1 MATPAPGTTDA
12 LAESAELVE
21 RASALL
27 PLLRQNMAKANDE
40 RRLPQENVDALIDAG
55 LFRTWMPRRYGG
67 YEADVKTG
75 LRISA
80 ELARGCPATGWNA
93 SMMNAC
99 SYLAWMLPVQGQD
112 EIVSH
117 DPEPRFAG
125 VFTPKPE
132 YPARPVEGGYVI
144 SGKWPFAS
152 GCLHSTW
159 SMAPAPLIEDGQL
172 VNALLL
178 FAPTSE
184 LEIVDDWYVLGMR
197 GTGSNT
203 IVADDV
209 FVPAHRTLKMMGPDG
224 IIESVIPSE
233 HRDSEPL
240 YRVPIGTL
248 AGAVTGIAALGIA
261 RAALEYVLEKLPS
274 KQVSYSTRVASKVVP
289 NQSLLAEAAHNVD
302 LATFLFDRLGDDLY
316 AAGLAG
322 GPPKDLRLRARMRND
337 AGYAVELCRRAVE
350 AVVTVSGASSMRDG
364 SALQQWHRDMRTAS
378 LHGATLSLTT
388 LEQYGAALVGEQ
400 SDASFLL

>member
-1 MATPAPGTTDA
+1 MATPPTATTDA
-12 LAESAELVE
+12 GSGNAELLE
-21 RASALL
+21 RARALF
-27 PLLRQNMAKANDE
+27 PLLRQNMAKTDQE
-40 RRLPQENVDALIDAG
+40 RRLPQENVDALIEAG

-67 YEADVKTG
+67 FEADIKTG

-80 ELARGCPATGWNA
+80 ELARGCPATGWNN
-93 SMMNAC
+93 SMMNAAG
-99 SYLAWMLPVQGQD
+99 YLAWMLPVQGQE
-112 EIVSH
+112 EIISH
-117 DPEPRFAG
+117 DPAPRFAG

-132 YPARPVEGGYVI
+132 HPVRPVDGGYVI

-159 SMAPAPLIEDGQL
+159 SMAPAPLIQDGQM

-178 FAPTSE
+178 FAPSSE
-184 LEIVDDWYVLGMR
+184 FEIIDDWYVLGMR

-203 IVADDV
+203 LVANEL
-209 FVPAHRTLKMMGPDG
+209 FVPTHRTLNMMGPQG

-233 HRDSEPL
+233 HRDSEAL

-274 KQVSYSTRVASKVVP
+274 RTVSYSTRIASQVVP
-289 NQSLLAEAAHNVD
+289 NQMLLAEAAHNVD

-316 AAGLAG
+316 AAGVAG
-322 GPPKDLRLRARMRND
+322 GPPEDVRLRARMRND

-350 AVVTVSGASSMRDG
+350 AVVTVSGASSMREG

-378 LHGATLSLTT
+378 LHGASISLTT
-388 LEQYGAALVGEQ
+388 LEQYGASLVGEQ